1 MTRSR
6 RSLLVTLAL
15 ALLAGAAG
23 ALIGLKLPRAP
34 DQAALHDRLH
44 DQLDLTAAQERSF
57 EAEEADFETRKRAF
71 ARRIGAENAALA
83 VAIRTTGRYG
93 PEVQRAIDR
102 IHAVLGDHQKETVA
116 HVFRMR
122 RELTPA
128 QTERFDA
135 IVREAL
141 TAEPA
146 PADAR

>member
-23 ALIGLKLPRAP
+23 ALIGLKLQRAP

-44 DQLDLTAAQERSF
+44 DQLELTAAQERSF
-57 EAEEADFETRKRAF
+57 EAEEADFAVRKRAF
-71 ARRIGAENAALA
+71 AQRIGAENAALA

-102 IHAVLGDHQKETVA
+102 IHAVLGDYQKETVA

-122 RELTPA
+122 RELTPT

-135 IVREAL
+135 IVGEAL

-146 PADAR
+146 PSDAR